1 MPVRLPARGY
11 AGNRLFI
18 WIRTGPP
25 VPERLSLIIIP
36 AIDIRGG
43 RCVRLLQGDF
53 QRETVYGAD
62 PVEVA
67 LRWAGKGA
75 ERIHIVDLDGSR
87 EGRPVND
94 AVIRQILSAVGT
106 PIELGGGIRDLQT
119 VEYYSGLGVRWVIL
133 GTAALKSH
141 DFVVEASR
149 RFPGRIILGIDAKD
163 GKVAVE
169 GWTEATGADALDV
182 AKRYEGIGL
191 AAIVYTD
198 ISRDGMETGVNV
210 PATER
215 LARAVRIPVIASGGV
230 AGIGDIDRL
239 LAVADS
245 GILGVITGKAL
256 YTGALDLEEAIG
268 RTKKEGKGV

>member
-1 MPVRLPARGY
+1 
-11 AGNRLFI
+11 
-18 WIRTGPP
+18 
-25 VPERLSLIIIP
+25 
-36 AIDIRGG
+36 
-43 RCVRLLQGDF
+43 
-53 QRETVYGAD
+53 
-62 PVEVA
+62 VEVA
-67 LRWAGKGA
+67 LRWVGEGA

-94 AVIRQILSAVGT
+94 AVIRQILASVSI
-106 PIELGGGIRDLQT
+106 PIELGGGIRDIGT
-119 VEYYSGLGVRWVIL
+119 VDFYIGLGVRWVVL
-133 GTAALKSH
+133 GTAALKNYN
-141 DFVVEASR
+141 FVVEACR

-169 GWTEATGADALDV
+169 GWTEATGADALEV

-215 LARAVRIPVIASGGV
+215 LVRSVKIPVIASGGV
-230 AGIGDIDRL
+230 AGIGDIERL
-239 LAVADS
+239 LAVAAS

-256 YTGALDLEEAIG
+256 YTGALDLGEAI
-268 RTKKEGKGV
+268 RKTKAGVPR

>member
-1 MPVRLPARGY
+1 M
-11 AGNRLFI
+11 
-18 WIRTGPP
+18 
-25 VPERLSLIIIP
+25 IIIP

-53 QRETVYGAD
+53 QRETVYSGD
-62 PVEVA
+62 PAEVA
-67 LRWAGKGA
+67 QRWASMGA

-94 AVIRQILSAVGT
+94 AVMRQILSSVRI
-106 PIELGGGIRDLQT
+106 PVELGGGIRDIDT
-119 VEYYSGLGVRWVIL
+119 VDYYVGLGVRGVIL
-133 GTAALKSH
+133 GTAALKNR
-141 DFVVEASR
+141 DFVVEACR
-149 RFPGRIILGIDAKD
+149 RFPGRIILGIDARD

-169 GWTEATGADALDV
+169 GWTEATGSDALEM
-182 AKRYEGIGL
+182 ARRYEGIGL

-198 ISRDGMETGVNV
+198 ISRDGMQTGVNI

-215 LARAVRIPVIASGGV
+215 LARSVEIPVIASGGV
-230 AGIGDIDRL
+230 AGIEDIERL

-256 YTGALDLEEAIG
+256 YTGALDLEEAIR
-268 RTKKEGKGV
+268 RTKKEGERI

>member
-1 MPVRLPARGY
+1 M
-11 AGNRLFI
+11 
-18 WIRTGPP
+18 
-25 VPERLSLIIIP
+25 IIIP

-53 QRETVYGAD
+53 QRETVYGSD

-67 LRWAGKGA
+67 LRWAAKGA

-94 AVIRQILSAVGT
+94 AVIRRILSSVSV
-106 PIELGGGIRDLQT
+106 PIELGGGIRDIGT
-119 VEYYSGLGVRWVIL
+119 VDYYIGLGVQWTIL
-133 GTAALKSH
+133 GTAALKNR
-141 DFVVEASR
+141 DFVGEACR

-169 GWTEATGADALDV
+169 GWTEATGADALEV
-182 AKRYEGIGL
+182 ARRYEGIGL

-215 LARAVRIPVIASGGV
+215 LARSVAIPVIASGGV
-230 AGIGDIDRL
+230 AGMGDIERL
-239 LAVADS
+239 LAVAAP

-256 YTGALDLEEAIG
+256 YTGALDLGEAI
-268 RTKKEGKGV
+268 RKTKAGNPR

>member
-1 MPVRLPARGY
+1 M
-11 AGNRLFI
+11 
-18 WIRTGPP
+18 
-25 VPERLSLIIIP
+25 IIIP

-53 QRETVYGAD
+53 RRETVYSGD

-67 LRWAGKGA
+67 RRWAGAGA

-94 AVIRQILSAVGT
+94 AVIRRILSAVDV
-106 PIELGGGIRDLQT
+106 PVELGGGIRDLAT
-119 VEYYSGLGVRWVIL
+119 VDTYLGLGVRWVIL
-133 GTAALKSH
+133 GTAALKNRG
-141 DFVVEASR
+141 FVVEACR
-149 RFPGRIILGIDAKD
+149 RHPGRVILGIDAKD

-169 GWTEATGADALDV
+169 GWTEATGADALEV
-182 AKRYEGIGL
+182 AKRYEGLGL
-191 AAIVYTD
+191 AALVYTD

-215 LARAVRIPVIASGGV
+215 LARSAGIPVIASGGV
-230 AGIGDIDRL
+230 AGIGDIERL
-239 LAVADS
+239 LTVAAS

-256 YTGALDLEEAIG
+256 YTGALDLAEAIA
-268 RTKKEGKGV
+268 RTKEEGKRVNRVELPGDMNPAGS

>member
-1 MPVRLPARGY
+1 
-11 AGNRLFI
+11 
-18 WIRTGPP
+18 
-25 VPERLSLIIIP
+25 LIIIP

-43 RCVRLLQGDF
+43 KCVRLLQGDF
-53 QRETVYGAD
+53 QRETVYSGD

-75 ERIHIVDLDGSR
+75 ERIHLVDLDGSR
-87 EGRPVND
+87 EGRPAND
-94 AVIRQILSAVGT
+94 AVIRRILSAVDV
-106 PIELGGGIRDLQT
+106 PVELGGGIRDIAT
-119 VEYYSGLGVRWVIL
+119 VDTYLGLGVRWVIL
-133 GTAALKSH
+133 GTAALKNR
-141 DFVVEASR
+141 DFVVEACR
-149 RFPGRIILGIDAKD
+149 RYPGRVILGIDAKG

-169 GWTEATGADALDV
+169 GWTEATRADVLEV
-182 AKRYEGIGL
+182 ARRYEDLGL
-191 AAIVYTD
+191 AALVYTD

-215 LARAVRIPVIASGGV
+215 LARSVGIPVIASGGV

-256 YTGALDLEEAIG
+256 YTGALDLEEAIA
-268 RTKKEGKGV
+268 RTKSVR

>member
-1 MPVRLPARGY
+1 M
-11 AGNRLFI
+11 
-18 WIRTGPP
+18 
-25 VPERLSLIIIP
+25 IIIP

-94 AVIRQILSAVGT
+94 AVIRQIVSSIGV
-106 PIELGGGIRDLQT
+106 PIELGGGIRDIDT
-119 VEYYSGLGVRWVIL
+119 VDYYIGLGVQWVIL
-133 GTAALKSH
+133 GTAALKNR
-141 DFVVEASR
+141 DFVVEACR

-169 GWTEATGADALDV
+169 GWTEATGADALEV
-182 AKRYEGIGL
+182 ARRYEGIGL

-215 LARAVRIPVIASGGV
+215 LARSVGIPVIASGGV
-230 AGIGDIDRL
+230 AGIGDIEKL
-239 LAVADS
+239 LGVAAS
-245 GILGVITGKAL
+245 GILGVIAGKAL

-268 RTKKEGKGV
+268 EEKRGQEGLRVRSWRIGRIGSA

>member
-1 MPVRLPARGY
+1 MPVRRPTWGV

-18 WIRTGPP
+18 WIRTGLP

-67 LRWAGKGA
+67 LRWATKGA

-94 AVIRQILSAVGT
+94 RVIRQILSAVSV
-106 PIELGGGIRDLQT
+106 PIELGGGIREVGT
-119 VEYYSGLGVRWVIL
+119 VEYYLGMGVGWVIL
-133 GTAALKSH
+133 GTAALKRR
-141 DFVVEASR
+141 DFVVEACR
-149 RFPGRIILGIDAKD
+149 RFPGRIILGIDAKG

-169 GWTEATGADALDV
+169 GWTEATGAEA
-182 AKRYEGIGL
+182 
-191 AAIVYTD
+191 
-198 ISRDGMETGVNV
+198 
-210 PATER
+210 
-215 LARAVRIPVIASGGV
+215 
-230 AGIGDIDRL
+230 DRKS
-239 LAVADS
+239 V
-245 GILGVITGKAL
+245 V
-256 YTGALDLEEAIG
+256 
-268 RTKKEGKGV
+268 